1 MSLAYI
7 EKTIQDREWKNEKF
21 LSWFRFSVSS
31 LFSTFD
37 CLAYFGLIPFTA
49 VPPNGITILIDL
61 GLLIYALSV
70 LFVLY
75 KNAYLPNFK
84 FLIITFDYLVIILT
98 FSLDETVP
106 LRASDGIYVIFLA
119 TIYIYLLNLLRYSQ
133 RGTNFAIVVALLF
146 FEGCSFLFL
155 PPDTEGT
162 MPMRIAVCVILLL
175 GYAITKAQKE
185 MIQEIGT
192 KKIMERYLSSELVG
206 SLDKGKIEEIGLGK
220 SQNLAVLFSDI
231 RGFTS
236 LTEKL
241 PPNETVQFLNEY
253 LSIMTDQ
260 ILSESG
266 MIDKFIGD
274 AIFATFGLQNF
285 SNRSL
290 DAINAAIKMQK
301 SLSKLSYPIEI
312 GIGIHNGDVILGN
325 IGSEKRFDYTAIGDT
340 VNLTSRI
347 ESLTKI
353 YKCKILVS
361 QFIIA
366 ELIENNFQLNF
377 IYREIDS
384 VRVKGK
390 LEPITIYE
398 IIFE

>member
-7 EKTIQDREWKNEKF
+7 EKTIQDREWKNEKI
-21 LSWFRFSVSS
+21 LSWIRFSTTS
-31 LFSTFD
+31 LFSFFD
-37 CLAYFGLIPFTA
+37 CLAYFNILAFTA
-49 VPPNGITILIDL
+49 VTPNGITILLDL
-61 GLLIYALSV
+61 LLLTYALIV
-70 LFVLY
+70 LSIL
-75 KNAYLPNFK
+75 KKKSYLPNFK
-84 FLIITFDYLVIILT
+84 YLIIFVDYLILVLI
-98 FSLDETVP
+98 FHFDATVP
-106 LRASDGIYVIFLA
+106 LKGSSGLFVLVLAS
-119 TIYIYLLNLLRYSQ
+119 IYIYLLNLLRYSPK
-133 RGTNFAIVVALLF
+133 GTKFAIIAAILF
-146 FEGCSFLFL
+146 FEGSRYLFISEN
-155 PPDTEGT
+155 TEELV
-162 MPMRIAVCVILLL
+162 PMRIALLIILFL
-175 GYAITKAQKE
+175 GYAITKGQNE
-185 MIQEIGT
+185 MMQEIGT

-290 DAINAAIKMQK
+290 NAIQAAIKMQK

-377 IYREIDS
+377 IYREIDR